1 MADYTSE
8 LDAVILALQEKLSS
22 VEENLA
28 SLGETDAGQAVV
40 IESVSAESAALATRV
55 SALEGAVP
63 AEDPRVAELQKLFGM
78 LSEAA
83 TTTGK
88 SVSALSQVVS
98 DLDAR
103 LKKIE
108 SPRSSLVPGTYKPG
122 PGTTGH
128 VGTLTPTVGGITT
141 TQAGQVF
148 QNLLINGPVVIKH
161 PGVQFINCH
170 IKAGLSPASDPSY
183 AAIKCY
189 DALTSPAKIIDCT
202 IESVPTSNL
211 SSCGVQGRDV
221 EVIRCNIFGS
231 IDGVMS
237 TNYNVRIISC
247 WIHDL
252 PKHPVVATHKD
263 GSHNDGVQA
272 QGGNNVEIIGNY
284 IVLGYKNNAGVM
296 ATQDVTKVNGLVIDR
311 NWFSSIEPTKE
322 NQTPVAIN
330 ITQTAKGAMA
340 GVKVTNNVFSLPATW
355 RLDRAALIDSG
366 TYDAMVAA
374 GTLVGNVYEDGTP
387 ARITRN
393 SVAA

>member
-1 MADYTSE
+1 MTDYTSE
-8 LDAVILALQEKLSS
+8 LDAVISSLQEKVSS
-22 VEENLA
+22 LDENIA

-40 IESVSAESAALATRV
+40 LERVSSESAALAARV
-55 SALEGAVP
+55 GALESLAP
-63 AEDPRVAELQKLFGM
+63 AEDPRVAELQNLFGM

-88 SVSALSQVVS
+88 SVAALSQVVS
-98 DLDAR
+98 GLDAR

-108 SPRSSLVPGTYKPG
+108 NPRTALVPGTYKPG
-122 PGTTGH
+122 PETTGH
-128 VGTLTPTVGGITT
+128 VGTLTPTAGGITT

-170 IKAGLSPASDPSY
+170 IKAGLSPATDPSY

-189 DALTSPAKIIDCT
+189 DALSTPAKVIDCT

-237 TNYNVRIISC
+237 TNSNVRVISC

-252 PKHPVVATHKD
+252 PKHPVVAAHKD
-263 GSHNDGVQA
+263 GSHNDGVQV
-272 QGGNNVEIIGNY
+272 QGGSNIELIGNC

-296 ATQDVTKVNGLVIDR
+296 VTQDVTKIGGLVIDR
-311 NWFSSIEPTKE
+311 NWFVSVEPTKE

-330 ITQTAKGAMA
+330 ISQSAKGAMV
-340 GVKVTNNVFSLPATW
+340 GVKVTNNVFSAPTTW

-374 GTLVGNVYEDGTP
+374 GTLAGNVYEDGTL